1 MLSDGRFLR
10 ERVHSSQTLNAGA
23 APTKSLSAALLANFL
38 PFTHNSG
45 ANRSLASITP
55 RISAFQGGIMPA
67 IRSRIFQFGLVSA
80 AALLASMSPAASQNY
95 TAEQQQACSG
105 DAMRLC
111 GAFVPDVDRIT
122 VCMIQNKSQLSP
134 GCRVFFRPDPEPVV
148 ARKRSAKPET
158 AGKPAGGQPS
168 KPKKAAKPAAD

>member
-1 MLSDGRFLR
+1 
-10 ERVHSSQTLNAGA
+10 
-23 APTKSLSAALLANFL
+23 
-38 PFTHNSG
+38 
-45 ANRSLASITP
+45 
-55 RISAFQGGIMPA
+55 MPA
-67 IRSRIFQFGLVSA
+67 IRSRIFQFGLVFA
-80 AALLASMSPAASQNY
+80 AALSASISPAASQSY

-148 ARKRSAKPET
+148 ARKRSTKPET

-168 KPKKAAKPAAD
+168 KPKKAARPAED